1 MILILDFRIN
11 LTPEEGSGGHQQLE
25 KDRQVGE
32 RRLILNVFNH
42 TA

>member
-11 LTPEEGSGGHQQLE
+11 LTPEEESGGHQQLE